1 MKEKKQWKIES
12 ILNDRIHRKK
22 RQFLVKWLNYLDFE
36 NQETKK
42 KNLKNCKKLLIAY
55 DENRQIKK
63 K

>member
-12 ILNDRIHRKK
+12 IFDDRIHRERK
-22 RQFLVKWLNYLDFE
+22 QFLVKWLNYSDFE
-36 NQETKK
+36 NQWAKK
-42 KNLKNCKKLLIAY
+42 VDLKNCKKLLIAY